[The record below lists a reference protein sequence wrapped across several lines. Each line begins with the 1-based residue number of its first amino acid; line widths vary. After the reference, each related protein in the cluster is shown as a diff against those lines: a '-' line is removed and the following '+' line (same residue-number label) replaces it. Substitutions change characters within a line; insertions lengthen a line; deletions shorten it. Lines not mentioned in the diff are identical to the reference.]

1 MIGLADYQV
10 VVMEPRSFTEM
21 SQAVDTLWQYKSVVL
36 NLTKMEPEQA
46 QRAVDFI
53 AGATYAL
60 QGNHERIG
68 EGIIMFIPGMYK
80 KQM

>member
-1 MIGLADYQV
+1 MTSLADCQV
-10 VVMEPRSFTEM
+10 VVMEPRSFTEV
-21 SQAVDTLWQYKSVVL
+21 SQAIDALWQCKSVVM

-60 QGNHERIG
+60 
-68 EGIIMFIPGMYK
+68 
-80 KQM
+80 